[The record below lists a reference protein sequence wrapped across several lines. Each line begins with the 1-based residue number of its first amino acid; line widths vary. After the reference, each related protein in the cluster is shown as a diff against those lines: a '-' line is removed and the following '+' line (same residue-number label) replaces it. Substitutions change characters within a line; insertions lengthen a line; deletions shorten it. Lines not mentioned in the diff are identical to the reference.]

1 MAENIINLT
10 DANFESEALD
20 SSLPV
25 VVDFWAEWCGPCR
38 ALTPIIEQLADELED
53 KIKVAKVNVDEARN
67 VAMKY
72 GISAIPTVIIF
83 KDGEPQRK
91 FVGLTTLEELK
102 SAVEEVA

>member
-10 DANFESEALD
+10 EANFESEALD

-102 SAVEEVA
+102 SAAEEVA

>member
-10 DANFESEALD
+10 EANFESEALD

-102 SAVEEVA
+102 SAAEEIA